1 MGRATNQFDGCSRR
15 LCTRFCYRGYLGIL
29 ASSNLPILKWPG
41 IAIIEIVRSG
51 PLICW
56 LYFAMYLLPDVAD
69 PLFTNPEDFD
79 NILRMM
85 AIFSI
90 FGGCYIAE
98 VIRGGLQAVDKGQKE
113 AAVALGLSPYKQ
125 NSKLNCLM
133 LLGQHYLQ

>member
-1 MGRATNQFDGCSRR
+1 
-15 LCTRFCYRGYLGIL
+15 
-29 ASSNLPILKWPG
+29 
-41 IAIIEIVRSG
+41 
-51 PLICW
+51 
-56 LYFAMYLLPDVAD
+56 MYLLPDVAD

-125 NSKLNCLM
+125 NCKLNCLM
-133 LLGQHYLQ
+133 LLGLHLPSIIVSVFIGLWKDTTLLFIIEITISLGFQRLWPIPT